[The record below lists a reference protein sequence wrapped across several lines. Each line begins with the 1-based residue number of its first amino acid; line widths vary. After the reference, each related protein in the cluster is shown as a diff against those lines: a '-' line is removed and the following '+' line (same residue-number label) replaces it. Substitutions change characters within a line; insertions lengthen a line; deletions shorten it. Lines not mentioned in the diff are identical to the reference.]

1 MVNYGFYFSTKDSQ
15 IINKIDLLTLFWE
28 ALNCVK
34 ILKRMTNQEIWQ
46 IALAEIELLI
56 SRANFITWFKNTK
69 ILSIKDGKITIGV
82 PNGFTKEWLE
92 NKYNKIIFTALR
104 NTINNV
110 KEIEYII
117 GSPNQE
123 NIPIKTKEKGKS
135 DKKKEKIFNIPE
147 EGLNFQEV
155 KNDEKTNLN
164 PKYTFDSFIVASF
177 NELAYAASQ
186 SVIKDVG
193 KTYNPFFVYGGV
205 GIGKTHLIQAIGNEI
220 IKIQKDKNVVYLS
233 SEKFSAD
240 LISSISAGTVE
251 SFKQEYRKFD
261 VLIIDDIQFLAGK
274 EKTQEIFFHIFNS
287 LYEKNRQIILTS
299 DRAPKAIPTLEERL
313 RSRFEGGMIADIGRP
328 DFETR
333 LAILRKKA
341 QLLNIQLNDDVFTYI
356 ASNIQKNI
364 RELEGALNRVVA
376 YIKLNNEIPN
386 QGQLVKIL
394 KTIISNPQKRTN
406 YKKIAQVVA
415 DFYDVN
421 VNDLINRSRKKEIV
435 KPRQIAMYLM
445 REELKSS
452 YPMIGSKLGGRDH
465 TTAIY
470 ACEKIEKEIQNN
482 EELEQELNLIKE
494 RLYNELI

>member
-1 MVNYGFYFSTKDSQ
+1 
-15 IINKIDLLTLFWE
+15 
-28 ALNCVK
+28 
-34 ILKRMTNQEIWQ
+34 MTNQEIWQ
-46 IALAEIELLI
+46 IAMAEIELSI
-56 SRANFITWFKNTK
+56 SKANFITWFRNTNV
-69 ILSIKDGKITIGV
+69 LSNKDGKIVISV

-92 NKYNKIIFTALR
+92 NKYNKIIFSALR
-104 NTINNV
+104 NVISPV
-110 KEIEYII
+110 KEISYII
-117 GSPNQE
+117 NSLIDNGVRDKQ
-123 NIPIKTKEKGKS
+123 KEKPT
-135 DKKKEKIFNIPE
+135 KKRERLIEAE
-147 EGLNFQEV
+147 ERLDFKQL

-177 NELAYAASQ
+177 NELAYAAGQ

-220 IKIQKDKNVVYLS
+220 NKNHQDKNTAYLS
-233 SEKFSAD
+233 SEKFCAD
-240 LISSISAGTVE
+240 LISSISNGTVE
-251 SFKQEYRKFD
+251 KFKQEYRKFD

-287 LYEKNRQIILTS
+287 LYEKNKQIILTS

-333 LAILRKKA
+333 LVILKKKT
-341 QLLNIQLNDDVFTYI
+341 QSLNIQINDEILTYI

-364 RELEGALNRVVA
+364 RELEGALNRVIA
-376 YIKLNNEIPN
+376 YIKLNNEVPSKK
-386 QGQLVKIL
+386 QLIKIL

-406 YKKIAQVVA
+406 CKKITEAVA
-415 DFYDVN
+415 GFYDIN
-421 VNDLINRSRKKEIV
+421 ISDLINRSRKKEIV

-470 ACEKIEKEIQNN
+470 ACEKIEREMQND
-482 EELEQELNLIKE
+482 EALEQELGLIKE
-494 RLYNELI
+494 RLYSDAI

>member
-1 MVNYGFYFSTKDSQ
+1 
-15 IINKIDLLTLFWE
+15 
-28 ALNCVK
+28 
-34 ILKRMTNQEIWQ
+34 MTNQEIWQ
-46 IALAEIELLI
+46 IALGEIELSL
-56 SRANFITWFKNTK
+56 SKANFITWFKNTN
-69 ILSIKDGKITIGV
+69 ILSNKEGKVCIGV

-92 NKYNKIIFTALR
+92 NKYNKIVFKALR
-104 NTINNV
+104 NVLDCV
-110 KEIEYII
+110 KEITYII
-117 GSPNQE
+117 NNSAEQE
-123 NIPIKTKEKGKS
+123 NKNRQKEKSPAKR
-135 DKKKEKIFNIPE
+135 KEKIINLE
-147 EGLNFQEV
+147 ESLNFHAPQ
-155 KNDEKTNLN
+155 NDEKTNLN

-186 SVIKDVG
+186 SVIKDIG
-193 KTYNPFFVYGGV
+193 KTYNPLFIYGGV
-205 GIGKTHLIQAIGNEI
+205 GVGKTHLVQAIGNEVT
-220 IKIQKDKNVVYLS
+220 KNHKNKAISYVS

-240 LISSISAGTVE
+240 LISSISNRTIE
-251 SFKQEYRKFD
+251 KFKEEYRKYD

-287 LYEKNRQIILTS
+287 LYEKNKQIILTS

-333 LAILRKKA
+333 LAILKRKA
-341 QLLNIQLNDDVFTYI
+341 QSLNIGLNDEVLNYI

-364 RELEGALNRVVA
+364 RELEGALNRVLA
-376 YIKLNNEIPN
+376 YIRLNNEIPDKK
-386 QGQLVKIL
+386 QLVKIL

-406 YKKIAQVVA
+406 YKKIAEIVA
-415 DFYDVN
+415 NFYDIN

-452 YPMIGSKLGGRDH
+452 YPMIGNKLGGRDH

-470 ACEKIEKEIQNN
+470 ACEKIEKEIENDDN
-482 EELEQELNLIKE
+482 LEQELNLIKE
-494 RLYNELI
+494 RLYSEAI